1 MMKVRTDGGVKRV
14 AGAEFV
20 LYKEGGSEFY
30 VPDPERYS
38 QGGLP
43 TRDAP
48 VAFAPNAAVNRSILV
63 LFHRVRPVK
72 RFGDV
77 FCGVGARA
85 IRLHIEAGMEWS
97 VLSDVNPIACQ
108 IAMINVRRLGLP
120 SEVRCMDAVATL
132 STFDFDAVDLDVFG
146 TPIPFAQAAFRCVR
160 DGYVHVTATDLESL
174 YTQAARRKYLLEGPL
189 PRRNTDLEVR
199 AVVGALARLAA
210 SVDVGVEPMYCLVEP
225 GVRIR
230 VGLECRRGRSRAN
243 ETLDMLDYV
252 DGVGPIWRGNLHDE
266 DVIEE
271 MLEELDRTGWSE
283 KHARKVRESLEVTF

>member
-1 MMKVRTDGGVKRV
+1 MRTDGGVKRV

-38 QGGLP
+38 QDGLP

-48 VAFAPNAAVNRSILV
+48 VAFAPNAAVNRSVLV
-63 LFHRVRPVK
+63 LFHRVRPVR

-85 IRLHIEAGMEWS
+85 IRLHIEAEVEWS

-120 SEVRCMDAVATL
+120 SEVRCMDAVAAL

-160 DGYVHVTATDLESL
+160 DVTCTSPPQ
-174 YTQAARRKYLLEGPL
+174 TSNRCI
-189 PRRNTDLEVR
+189 PRRP
-199 AVVGALARLAA
+199 AA
-210 SVDVGVEPMYCLVEP
+210 NISSRTAPSAGHGSRGP
-225 GVRIR
+225 G
-230 VGLECRRGRSRAN
+230 CGRSLSA
-243 ETLDMLDYV
+243 LS
-252 DGVGPIWRGNLHDE
+252 GF
-266 DVIEE
+266 
-271 MLEELDRTGWSE
+271 S
-283 KHARKVRESLEVTF
+283 